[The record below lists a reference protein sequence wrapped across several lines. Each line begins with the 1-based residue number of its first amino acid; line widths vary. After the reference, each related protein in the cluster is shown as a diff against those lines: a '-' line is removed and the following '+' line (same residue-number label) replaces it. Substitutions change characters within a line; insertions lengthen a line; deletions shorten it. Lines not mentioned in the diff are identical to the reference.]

1 MRLICAGLLILTV
14 AAQPPGVDVP
24 GTASVRDKGIA
35 DAVVWLDAPGAREG
49 AIRQKAVLDQRDLS
63 DYDALSASRSL
74 SLHRFTAG
82 GRVRLWSCLNGL
94 VNVVHQPAGLAAGR
108 SNVLDAGL
116 TCTVRR

>member
-1 MRLICAGLLILTV
+1 MFVAHNARFDFTFLNVALERL
-14 AAQPPGVDVP
+14 
-24 GTASVRDKGIA
+24 
-35 DAVVWLDAPGAREG
+35 
-49 AIRQKAVLDQRDLS
+49 

-108 SNVLDAGL
+108 SNALDAGV